1 MTTDKIIELAH
12 SCISSYKGDHTFEC
26 TSGDLVYFAASVINA
41 EREKYQELIAAA
53 EAVVDRWE
61 TPLWKDVE
69 PTAEVIYRMR
79 DVIERM
85 KNDD

>member
-53 EAVVDRWE
+53 EAVTEGAERHGSVGYADRQMVY
-61 TPLWKDVE
+61 LQ
-69 PTAEVIYRMR
+69 A
-79 DVIERM
+79 VIEKV
-85 KNDD
+85 KNEN